1 MDGGRGSKNQ
11 KILQTSYKYRPL
23 VCIMAALAFRIMD
36 DGGDETELVVVERRR
51 PAESTD
57 WGAAEGDAAAAIL
70 SRWGMR
76 VWL

>member
-1 MDGGRGSKNQ
+1 
-11 KILQTSYKYRPL
+11 
-23 VCIMAALAFRIMD
+23 MAALAFRIMD